1 MAFGRKKRAESA
13 EEVPAVEEVPAAPA
27 RPATTGPWD
36 PADGPDD
43 DLPRVDLGG
52 LQVLV
57 PEGVEVRVEVS
68 PEGQVVAATVV
79 DRGSQLQ
86 LNAFAAPR
94 SDGIWADVRAELTEA
109 LRAQGGSAEEV
120 DGPFGPELRARI
132 PAGQPGQTTP
142 ARFVGTD
149 GPRWF
154 LRGMITGPAS
164 TDAAQ
169 AARLLEVYR
178 GTVVVRGTEAMAPR
192 DAVPLRLPRE
202 AAAAAEA
209 LDGDGHDGHD
219 HDHGDGSAGHIDDLN
234 PFERGPEITETR

>member
-1 MAFGRKKRAESA
+1 MAFGRKKRKDDADDAGLEAAAATAAAE
-13 EEVPAVEEVPAAPA
+13 PA

-36 PADGPDD
+36 AADEPDD
-43 DLPRVDLGG
+43 DRSRIDLGG
-52 LQVLV
+52 LRVLV
-57 PEGVEVRVEVS
+57 PPGVEVRVEVS
-68 PEGQVVAATVV
+68 PEGQVVAATAV

-94 SDGIWADVRAELTEA
+94 SDGIWGEVRAEIAEA

-120 DGPFGPELRARI
+120 AGPYGAELRARI
-132 PAGQPGQTTP
+132 PSGSGGTTP

-169 AARLLEVYR
+169 AERLLEVYR
-178 GTVVVRGTEAMAPR
+178 ETVVVRGADAMAPR
-192 DAVPLRLPRE
+192 DPLGLRLPRDAQTPE
-202 AAAAAEA
+202 VDAEPEQVTEE
-209 LDGDGHDGHD
+209 LR
-219 HDHGDGSAGHIDDLN
+219 
-234 PFERGPEITETR
+234 PFERGPEITEIR